1 MPEVYTNQ
9 ETPYPEPEVISP
21 GQGKDPQTQD
31 QQPQQKISSSRSLL
45 GGVAANKGRAGIIV
59 VMAAIVIVVVFILL
73 SASPKKRPV
82 SKLPAQQQQ
91 QQQGPQNQLPNG
103 PASGPQTGLNASDQ
117 DVTADAIQ
125 KTAQNA
131 PKQQNNASGQQPE
144 GSTSKRQAGAGFQQN
159 NGNLGQVQPFQPP
172 PVPGSGNGQWVPQ
185 PYNGYSVGSP
195 SASSPTAQ
203 QVSNS
208 RRQALT
214 NASMTYVAQQSS
226 GEQIVGNSAPV
237 SEKTVI
243 TNANRNFGYRPG
255 YHLSTHLETVAST
268 AVAAPVIAVVD
279 YDYQRN
285 GITIVP
291 AGSRIIG
298 TMGGS
303 SDTGIVNLHF
313 SEVHLPNGNTVEIS
327 AVGLNHQLMPI
338 KGYVTGRHQIQQF
351 LLAAL
356 AGMGSTSAVFAGNN
370 VNGQLTEADLMRMQ
384 AANAA
389 DNSISNYASD
399 LQQRVS
405 QSLVVTVPA
414 GIQVE
419 VMFTNED
426 KQATS
431 KAPISLMDK

>member
-1 MPEVYTNQ
+1 MPDVYANQ
-9 ETPYPEPEVISP
+9 ETPYPEPEVNSP
-21 GQGKDPQTQD
+21 DQGKDRQTQG
-31 QQPQQKISSSRSLL
+31 QQPQQKTRSSRSLL
-45 GGVAANKGRAGIIV
+45 SGVAANKGRAGIIV
-59 VMAAIVIVVVFILL
+59 VIVAIVIVVVFILL

-82 SKLPAQQQQ
+82 ARLPAQQQ

-103 PASGPQTGLNASDQ
+103 PASGPQVGLNASDQ

-131 PKQQNNASGQQPE
+131 PKQENGASGQQPE
-144 GSTSKRQAGAGFQQN
+144 GTAPKGQAGSGFQQN

-185 PYNGYSVGSP
+185 PYNGYSAGPP
-195 SASSPTAQ
+195 SASSATAQ

-214 NASMTYVAQQSS
+214 KASMTYVTQQSS
-226 GEQIVGNSAPV
+226 GEQIAGNPAPG
-237 SEKTVI
+237 SEKAAI
-243 TNANRNFGYRPG
+243 SNDKRNFGYRPG

-303 SDTGIVNLHF
+303 SETGIVNLRF
-313 SEVHLPNGNTVEIS
+313 SEVRLPNGNTVEIS

-431 KAPISLMDK
+431 KVPSSSTDK